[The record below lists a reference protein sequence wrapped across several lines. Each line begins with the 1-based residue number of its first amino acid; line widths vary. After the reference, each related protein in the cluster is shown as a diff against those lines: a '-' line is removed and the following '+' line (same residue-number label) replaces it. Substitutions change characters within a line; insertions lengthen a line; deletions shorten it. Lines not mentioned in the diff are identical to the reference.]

1 MTAELR
7 PIERACPNCGNDEPR
22 DLGLGREPW
31 TIGAC
36 QSCGFA
42 YLTAAA
48 SYEDLS
54 EFYSWDKA
62 IVLEAKRRK
71 KAQPVVQ
78 WLDQKTRWRLH
89 LFPRP
94 ETRTFL
100 EQLVPG
106 GNIVDVGCGSGKQGL
121 ALPDRYIPFGVEIS
135 RTLAEEAHAAFAAR
149 GGSCQHAPSTQ
160 GLQQFDADLFDGAM
174 LNSYLEHE
182 ADPLPVLKALRR
194 VMKADGVAVV
204 KVPNFAS
211 WNAAVMKQN
220 WCGIRLPDHV
230 NYFTPSSLAGM
241 SEAAGFAVD
250 FPKLTNLPTND
261 NFWAFLRPAPAQA

>member
-1 MTAELR
+1 MTAGLR
-7 PIERACPNCGNDEPR
+7 PIARACPNCGTDDPR
-22 DLGLGREPW
+22 DTGLGREPW

-36 QSCGFA
+36 PSCGFA

-78 WLDQKTRWRLH
+78 WLDRTTRWRLH

-121 ALPDRYIPFGVEIS
+121 ALPDRYVPFGVEIS
-135 RTLAEEAHAAFAAR
+135 RSLAEAAHAAFAAR
-149 GGSCQHAPSTQ
+149 GGACQHAPSTK
-160 GLQQFDADLFDGAM
+160 GLKQFDAEMFDGAM

-182 ADPLPVLKALRR
+182 TEPLPVLKALRR
-194 VMKADGVAVV
+194 VMKPDGVAVV

-241 SEAAGFAVD
+241 SEAAGFTVD
-250 FPKLTNLPTND
+250 FPKLANLPTND
-261 NFWAFLRPAPAQA
+261 NFWAFLRPA

>member
-1 MTAELR
+1 MTVELR
-7 PIERACPNCGNDEPR
+7 PIQRACPNCGADEPR
-22 DLGLGREPW
+22 DLGLGRTPW

-36 QSCGFA
+36 PPCGFA

-48 SYEDLS
+48 SYADLS

-62 IVLEAKRRK
+62 ILLEAKRRK
-71 KAQPVVQ
+71 QAQPFVQ
-78 WLDQKTRWRLH
+78 WLDGATRWRLH

-100 EQLVPG
+100 QALVPG
-106 GNIVDVGCGSGKQGL
+106 GKVVDIGCGSGKQGL
-121 ALPDRYIPFGVEIS
+121 ALPDRYTPFGVEIS
-135 RTLAEEAHAAFAAR
+135 RTLAGEAEAVFSAR
-149 GGSCQHAPSTQ
+149 GGSFQHAPSAN
-160 GLQQFDADLFDGAM
+160 GLGQFDEDMFDGAM

-182 ADPLPVLKALRR
+182 TEPLAVLRALHRVLKP
-194 VMKADGVAVV
+194 DGVAVV

-211 WNAAVMKQN
+211 WNAALMKQN

-230 NYFTPSSLAGM
+230 NYFTPDSLAGM
-241 SEAAGFAVD
+241 AEKAGFKAD
-250 FPKLTNLPTND
+250 FPQLTNLPTND